1 MDAINI
7 LMQTRKLIVK
17 AVENLPDEAYF
28 KIPDG
33 FDNNLAWNIGHIV
46 VVQQL
51 LHYGLTENELLIPKR
66 FLLLYRTGTSP
77 AGWKQ
82 QPDMGQLVA
91 MLLPHAEKLQ
101 ADFEAGNLAN
111 FKPYVTSTGISLA
124 TIEEAIAFNNFHEG
138 LHAGAMLSI
147 QNFLDI

>member
-17 AVENLPDEAYF
+17 AVENLSDEAYF

-33 FDNNLAWNIGHIV
+33 FDNNIAWNIGHII

-51 LHYGLTENELLIPKR
+51 LHYGLTENELLIPNR
-66 FLLLYRTGTSP
+66 FLLLYRSGTSP
-77 AGWKQ
+77 AGWKRP
-82 QPDMGQLVA
+82 PDVAQLIS
-91 MLLPHAEKLQ
+91 MLGLHAEKLQ
-101 ADFEAGNLAN
+101 GDFEAGKLTN
-111 FKPYVTSTGISLA
+111 FKPYITSTGISLA

-147 QNFLDI
+147 KNFLDS